1 MGRLRGEPGRD
12 GPRNHGGAGRDG
24 PRNGGRNVHWRD
36 SIWELILSSTHLL
49 AALTVMMMVIGP
61 TGATFAAE
69 EADVAEKAAEE
80 EAKEAEA
87 ICIACNGS
95 TTDT

>member
-1 MGRLRGEPGRD
+1 MRFDL
-12 GPRNHGGAGRDG
+12 GAD
-24 PRNGGRNVHWRD
+24 PQLN
-36 SIWELILSSTHLL
+36 SLL

-61 TGATFAAE
+61 TGAAFAAE

-95 TTDT
+95 TTDTS